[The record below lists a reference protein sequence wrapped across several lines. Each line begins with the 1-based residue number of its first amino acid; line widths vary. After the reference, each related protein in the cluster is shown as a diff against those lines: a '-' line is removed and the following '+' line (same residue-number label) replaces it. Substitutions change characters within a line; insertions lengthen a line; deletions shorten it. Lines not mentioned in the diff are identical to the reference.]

1 MLFGKVNIVESVSS
15 LLDMI
20 RKVFLKNRAQNI
32 GTVQS
37 TQQGDPGSLPERMCN
52 GISGYSGRVLFI
64 LSGNDLTAGEFKN
77 TVAASGAWQT
87 VMKRK
92 NVERRDL
99 QDANHTFSRQ
109 DWRQQVINWTADWTK
124 SW

>member
-1 MLFGKVNIVESVSS
+1 
-15 LLDMI
+15 
-20 RKVFLKNRAQNI
+20 
-32 GTVQS
+32 
-37 TQQGDPGSLPERMCN
+37 
-52 GISGYSGRVLFI
+52 
-64 LSGNDLTAGEFKN
+64 
-77 TVAASGAWQT
+77 
-87 VMKRK
+87 MKRK